1 MGSNDERNK
10 IKILKT
16 TACDTRAIDENFSK
30 QAVLSDSLKHILAV
44 MSVARAMSYTLTA
57 NCTHHDWSKI
67 NEPYLTQFYEALK
80 TKKTG
85 DEFKALEWYQNHIKL
100 ERHHPKDRCAEDIN
114 LLDILEMCI
123 DCVTAGLARTGTVY
137 PIEIS
142 DEILQKALANTV
154 EMIKNSVV
162 VTDSPEDEDAII
174 EGALNG
180 KIAVQEDSEDIID
193 YEETDGTGN

>member
-1 MGSNDERNK
+1 MDK

-16 TACDTRAIDENFSK
+16 TKCDTRAIDDNFSK
-30 QAVLSDSLKHILAV
+30 QDVLSDSIKHILAV
-44 MSVARAMSYTLTA
+44 MAVARAVSYTFTS
-57 NCTHHDWSKI
+57 NCTKHDWSKV

-85 DEFKALEWYQNHIKL
+85 NDFKELEWYQNHIRL
-100 ERHHPKDRCAEDIN
+100 ERHHPKDRCADDIN

-123 DCVTAGLARTGTVY
+123 DCVTAGLARTGSVY

-154 EMIKNSVV
+154 TMLQRSIV
-162 VTDSPEDEDAII
+162 VTDRPEDEDEII
-174 EGALNG
+174 EGALGG
-180 KIAVQEDSEDIID
+180 KIAVQSDDEDIVN